1 MNGDFVGVI
10 PEDVGPHEKA
20 KFVFVE
26 TIKVPLLS
34 EDGKRIGEAT
44 LTQMDNGLRVEGKFD
59 MTAEGQEAMQ
69 KALKDM
75 FSKSSV
81 GFLFGDSD
89 KGVVK

>member
-1 MNGDFVGVI
+1 MSNFTGII
-10 PEDVGPHEKA
+10 PEEVGPNKKV
-20 KFVFVE
+20 KFVLVE
-26 TIKVPLLS
+26 KIKIPLLS